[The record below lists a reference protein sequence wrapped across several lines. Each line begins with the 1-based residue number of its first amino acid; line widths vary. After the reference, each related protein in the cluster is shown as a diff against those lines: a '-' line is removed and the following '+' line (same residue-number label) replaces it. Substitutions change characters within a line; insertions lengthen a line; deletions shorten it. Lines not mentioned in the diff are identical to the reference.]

1 MDLKLNSRREARELR
16 RRGEEQLLQGVELKE
31 EYQRAG
37 HFLEVLPKLDQR
49 VDQKVDHLQG
59 QEDQGDHRDNQD
71 RVL

>member
-37 HFLEVLPKLDQR
+37 HFLEVPPK

-59 QEDQGDHRDNQD
+59 QGDLQVGRRDNQD